1 MLGMY
6 LHVTNRLYFL
16 AALFSLAALAK
27 GTVVINEIHHD
38 PDVKTELAEF
48 IELHNTGAEPVDLS
62 GWVIGDAV
70 AFTFPEG
77 TKMDGGAFVVVAH
90 NTAQFK
96 AKFGGSPL
104 GPWLGKLDNDGE
116 RIELRDA
123 TGQLVDRVRYRLG
136 FPWPIVGDPPGY
148 SIELIHPDLD
158 NNDGH
163 NWKPSVR
170 GDAST
175 KANTLVAK
183 GSAWKYFKGTREAS
197 SPRTAWRKADFNES
211 GWLTGRTLVAAAPIW
226 PTWRVRLRPGMPR
239 IGRGRSHRSHLR
251 RTRS

>member
-1 MLGMY
+1 MI
-6 LHVTNRLYFL
+6 NRLYFL
-16 AALFSLAALAK
+16 AALFSLATLAK
-27 GTVVINEIHHD
+27 GAVVINEIHHD

-48 IELHNTGAEPVDLS
+48 IELYNAGVEPVDLS
-62 GWVIGDAV
+62 GWVIADAI

-77 TKMDGGAFVVVAH
+77 SKLDGGGFAVVAH
-90 NTAQFK
+90 NPRQFK
-96 AKFGGSPL
+96 AKFGISPL

-123 TGQLVDRVRYRLG
+123 TGQLVDRVRFRLG

-163 NWKPSVR
+163 NWRPSVR
-170 GDAST
+170 GDIST

-183 GSAWKYFKGTREAS
+183 GSVWKYFKGTKEAS
-197 SPRTAWRKADFNES
+197 NPRTAWREADFTES
-211 GWLTGRTLVAAAPIW
+211 GWLTGRTPIGYGENFMK
-226 PTWRVRLRPGMPR
+226 TTLSDMRNGY
-239 IGRGRSHRSHLR
+239 
-251 RTRS
+251 T